1 MNAEPCSMTLLV
13 EAKWDGRL
21 GHREAASVDRHL
33 VTCASC
39 AALAVDLD
47 STRALLREPV
57 AQPSPLDRQR
67 KRMKLLRETVLSP
80 VTLARPPRR
89 RIMSVGLLV
98 AAAIVLLAVV
108 TRPRPIREAASE
120 AASEAA
126 PPAPIVS
133 VRTVTTVSPE
143 GQARFTRSEADG
155 SDVVTLLDGGVTF
168 SVRHLAPGERFLV
181 KTSDAEVEVRGTMF
195 RVEAADE
202 RIQRVSVAEGKVE
215 VRFRGSVYPLSAGEL
230 WSRPI
235 ESAPL
240 APSASP
246 IVASSVSVTVATR
259 RPIEVHPA
267 TSAKAAPENSAGE
280 LAEGVGLMRRDD
292 YGAAADRLDTFSK
305 GHPDD
310 DRSEDAAFLVIVAM
324 QRAGR
329 RAEAITAA
337 RRYIARYPSAYRREE
352 AEAVIA
358 AP

>member
-1 MNAEPCSMTLLV
+1 MNAEPCAMTLLV

-21 GHREAASVDRHL
+21 GDREAASVDRHL
-33 VTCASC
+33 ATCASC

-57 AQPSPLDRQR
+57 AQPPPLDRQR
-67 KRMKLLRETVLSP
+67 KRMKLLRETALSP
-80 VTLARPPRR
+80 VTPARSPRR
-89 RIMSVGLLV
+89 RIRAVGVLA
-98 AAAIVLLAVV
+98 AAAIVLLALVM
-108 TRPRPIREAASE
+108 RSRSIRGP
-120 AASEAA
+120 ASEAA
-126 PPAPIVS
+126 PPASIIS

-143 GQARFTRSEADG
+143 GPARFTRSEVDG
-155 SDVVTLLDGGVTF
+155 SDIVTLLDGGVSF

-202 RIQRVSVAEGKVE
+202 RLQRVSVAEGKVE

-240 APSASP
+240 MPTSSTSP
-246 IVASSVSVTVATR
+246 KVASSSSITAMKQR
-259 RPIEVHPA
+259 AIEARPA
-267 TSAKAAPENSAGE
+267 TSAKAARENSAGE
-280 LAEGVGLMRRDD
+280 LAEGVGLMRRGD
-292 YGAAADRLDTFSK
+292 YGAAADRLDTFSTS
-305 GHPDD
+305 HPDD

-329 RAEAITAA
+329 HPEAVTAA
-337 RRYIARYPSAYRREE
+337 KRYVARYPSGYRRDE